1 MSKKE
6 ARERFD
12 RWAATY
18 ETDRRSRFNAKPQ
31 QEALAALGLHS
42 TDRFLDVG
50 CGTGAAVRA
59 AADIVERAV
68 GVDLSPEMIARA
80 KELADVSKA
89 EFVEGDSEQLPFA
102 DESFTALL
110 CTSSFHHYPDPRRA
124 IGEMA
129 RVLGPSGRL
138 VIADGVS
145 DRFVARVADRVLR
158 LVDRGHVRLYK
169 SAELVE
175 LLERA
180 GFGEFVVRT
189 LWDGGFAIVGAQ
201 KQR

>member
-31 QEALAALGLHS
+31 QAALAQLGLRS

-59 AADIVERAV
+59 AAGIVERAV

-80 KELADVSKA
+80 KQLSADVEA
-89 EFVEGDSEQLPFA
+89 EFVVGDSERLPFA
-102 DESFTALL
+102 DASFTALL

-124 IGEMA
+124 VGEMA
-129 RVLGPSGRL
+129 RVLGPNGRL
-138 VIADGVS
+138 VIADGIG

-169 SAELVE
+169 SGELVE

-180 GFGEFVVRT
+180 GFGGLVVRT
-189 LWDGGFAIVGAQ
+189 LWDGGFAIVGAE
-201 KQR
+201 KQL